1 MKISRSGSKPALI
14 LCPLRP
20 PVGDVGTIAFAG
32 DHAFLKLS
40 FSAWTGTA
48 VAATS
53 RPAQSL
59 VGERDHA
66 STNI

>member
-1 MKISRSGSKPALI
+1 LEQ
-14 LCPLRP
+14 P
-20 PVGDVGTIAFAG
+20 PDFTTL
-32 DHAFLKLS
+32 FLKLS

-59 VGERDHA
+59 IGERDHA